1 MISRILLSGF
11 LVSVVLGLGLQAQQ
25 ATTPTTL
32 GTPPPTLLAP
42 GGQVTVD
49 LRAFLGVPG
58 VTGQVVQ
65 FDTVRGTFNAELLAN
80 DAPRTVA
87 NFLNYVNRGAYTNS
101 IFHRSVRNF
110 VIQGGGF
117 AVSGSTVN
125 TIPTDA
131 PIALENK
138 VSNLRGTLAMARTNE
153 LNSATSQWFVNTGNN
168 SGQLDTTNGGYTV
181 FARVLGNGMTVADS
195 IAALPIFDASAI
207 LNSAFNELPL
217 LGLPANPAN
226 LVVVRSVRPVPIYPA
241 TNGEAAVVTFSATN
255 QNSIVAAGSVS
266 GSALTITG
274 GVAGTATVRARATD
288 SNGSAAEVVFNV
300 TVAAAAPVITAQPL
314 NLIAATGRMMVL
326 NVAASGPNLTY
337 QWKRIPAGPI
347 PGATG
352 PQLIVNP
359 VTASD
364 AGIYYCTVS
373 NSAGEV
379 DSAGAIVAVRAI
391 GTNRLSSLSVR
402 ANLDATQVLTVGFST
417 TAAKNLLVRA
427 VGPKLVDFGVANFNP
442 DPRLEIFDGAQRP
455 TANNDN
461 WAPNLGPVFQS
472 YGAFGFDA
480 NSRDAALVTRSGGA
494 ATAEIKSSGNGIVL
508 VEVYEEVAAT
518 PATLNGVA
526 TLHRVGTGGGILIAG
541 FAVTGDVAKTLLIRG
556 VGPKLATFGVGD
568 RLTDPKIEVR
578 TVGDLMLAANDDWS
592 PSVAAA
598 TPGLGF
604 AFDPGS
610 KDAALLVTLPPG
622 AYTAQ
627 LSGADGGT
635 GNGLI
640 EIYEVP

>member
-1 MISRILLSGF
+1 MFSRFFPAGLLLISALAI
-11 LVSVVLGLGLQAQQ
+11 GLRGQQ
-25 ATTPTTL
+25 AATPTTL
-32 GTPPPTLLAP
+32 ATPGPTLLAP
-42 GGQVTVD
+42 GGRVTVD
-49 LRAFLGVPG
+49 LRTFLGVPG

-80 DAPRTVA
+80 DAPRTVT

-101 IFHRSVRNF
+101 FFHRSVRNF

-117 AVSGSTVN
+117 TVSGSAVN
-125 TIPTDA
+125 TIPADA
-131 PIALENK
+131 PVALENK
-138 VSNLRGTLAMARTNE
+138 VSNLRGTMAMARTNE

-168 SGQLDTTNGGYTV
+168 AGQLDTLNGGYTV

-195 IAALPIFDASAI
+195 IAALSIVDASGI
-207 LNSAFNELPL
+207 LGGTFNELPL
-217 LGLPANPAN
+217 LGLPVSASN

-241 TNGEAAVVTFSATN
+241 VNGEAAVVNFSVTN
-255 QNSIVAAGSVS
+255 PNSIIAAGTVA
-266 GSALTITG
+266 GSTLTITG
-274 GVAGTATVRARATD
+274 GVPGTTTVRARATD

-300 TVAAAAPVITAQPL
+300 TVAATAPVITAQPL
-314 NLIAATGRMMVL
+314 NLIVATGQMLAL
-326 NVAASGPNLTY
+326 NVAASGPGVSY
-337 QWKRIPAGPI
+337 QWKRIPAVPI
-347 PGATG
+347 AGATG
-352 PQLIVNP
+352 PQLIVGA

-373 NSAGEV
+373 NSAGDV
-379 DSAGAIVAVRAI
+379 DSAGAIVAVRSA
-391 GTNRLSSLSVR
+391 GANRLSSLSVR
-402 ANLDATQVLTVGFST
+402 ANLEATQVLTVGFST

-427 VGPKLVDFGVANFNP
+427 VGPKLVDFGVPNFNP
-442 DPRLEIFDGAQRP
+442 DPRLEIFDGAPRP

-461 WAPNLGPVFQS
+461 WAATLGSVFQS
-472 YGAFGFDA
+472 YGAFAFDA
-480 NSRDAALVTRSGGA
+480 ASRDAALVTRSTGA
-494 ATAEIKSSGNGIVL
+494 ATAEIKSPGNGIVL
-508 VEVYEEVAAT
+508 VEVYEEVTAT
-518 PATLNGVA
+518 SAKLNGVS

-568 RLTDPKIEVR
+568 RLNDPKIEVR
-578 TVGDLMLAANDDWS
+578 SGADVVLAANDDWS
-592 PSVAAA
+592 ASVAAA

>member
-1 MISRILLSGF
+1 LQHVELP
-11 LVSVVLGLGLQAQQ
+11 VLGL
-25 ATTPTTL
+25 P
-32 GTPPPTLLAP
+32 
-42 GGQVTVD
+42 
-49 LRAFLGVPG
+49 
-58 VTGQVVQ
+58 
-65 FDTVRGTFNAELLAN
+65 
-80 DAPRTVA
+80 
-87 NFLNYVNRGAYTNS
+87 VNS
-101 IFHRSVRNF
+101 
-110 VIQGGGF
+110 
-117 AVSGSTVN
+117 
-125 TIPTDA
+125 
-131 PIALENK
+131 
-138 VSNLRGTLAMARTNE
+138 
-153 LNSATSQWFVNTGNN
+153 
-168 SGQLDTTNGGYTV
+168 
-181 FARVLGNGMTVADS
+181 
-195 IAALPIFDASAI
+195 
-207 LNSAFNELPL
+207 
-217 LGLPANPAN
+217 AN
-226 LVVVRSVRPVPIYPA
+226 LVVVRSVRPVPIYPT

-255 QNSIVAAGSVS
+255 QNSIVAAGSVA

-274 GVAGTATVRARATD
+274 GVAGMATVRARATD

-300 TVAAAAPVITAQPL
+300 TVAATAPVITAEPL

-337 QWKRIPAGPI
+337 HWKRIPAVPI

-359 VTASD
+359 VAASD
-364 AGIYYCTVS
+364 AGVYYCTVS

-379 DSAGAIVAVRAI
+379 NSAGAIVAVR
-391 GTNRLSSLSVR
+391 GTGVNRLSSLSVR

-427 VGPKLVDFGVANFNP
+427 VGPKLVDFGVTNFNP

-455 TANNDN
+455 TVNNDN
-461 WAPNLGPVFQS
+461 WAPTLGPVFQS

-508 VEVYEEVAAT
+508 VEVYEEVTAT

-556 VGPKLATFGVGD
+556 VGPKLAAFGVGD

-578 TVGDLMLAANDDWS
+578 TVGDVMLAANDDWS